1 MAFAVVLAEEVRLT
15 GRTLGA
21 AVRQHGGSR
30 SSGFADVHF
39 GVFVARADIV
49 ALIVVGVASRH
60 GW

>member
-21 AVRQHGGSR
+21 AVRQHRGSG
-30 SSGFADVHF
+30 SSGFADVHL
-39 GVFVARADIV
+39 GVFVARTDIV

>member
-1 MAFAVVLAEEVRLT
+1 MAFAIVLAEEVRLT

-21 AVRQHGGSR
+21 TVRQHSGSR
-30 SSGFADVHF
+30 PSGLADVHV
-39 GVFVARADIV
+39 GVLVARANIV